1 MTIAERFAK
10 LSGAKLSPKS
20 KTAVLDEPDNAPD
33 GLAVELPA
41 MVPTHDVVPT
51 TEERTYV
58 ADKFDTK
65 KPIWQRPQIKM
76 AVIAVPALAAT
87 FGILAAMN
95 GSFTM
100 PSAPKV
106 AAKPL
111 EDDTTPKQASVGD
124 VQGVALSRGLSTG
137 FDKESQRKN
146 PFVENS
152 AAVTPT
158 TAANAKTPN
167 GKVVPANR
175 PANPTMAARSY
186 PVTRMASAN
195 AAPATDYVPA
205 SSYNRPYSP
214 PARSYYSTPAY
225 PTTPNYGVSASAPA
239 RSATK
244 TVSPRA
250 QTASLSSSQGTAAP
264 QAPEKS
270 AQDRRLAVIA
280 ATSSGTDTAQQSAAS
295 IGAASPAAGSAV
307 GSTIGSAV
315 GSPSAGQTQSP
326 ARSGTM
332 ASSGTGYQEA
342 VYLPSEA
349 SVLDGIPQQLINR
362 SKKAE
367 GRLVMG
373 LAFTPGASQF
383 MQGQPVEVAIE
394 NPLDSGLPQGAH
406 LIATVD
412 LQQQGGA
419 QMSTAPVRLIP
430 NAITIGDAE
439 YPLPQG
445 SIVLTGQNGAPLV
458 AKRQGSGFMRF
469 VGGLAK
475 TAVGGIGGVVTTLLG
490 ASPIVTAL
498 SPQLQP
504 GLSGNQGTQQTG
516 NEVLALR
523 ENSPIQINIIQPFS
537 LPLAQGS
544 ANPVLPTD
552 QALFPLPQ
560 SSQRMAY
567 RDPSDAELNQII
579 QQQTGIDPE
588 QQQAL
593 SQDSQAQ
600 QIEQQQEL
608 QPAQSQADPQPTE
621 NNGAQ
626 H

>member
-1 MTIAERFAK
+1 
-10 LSGAKLSPKS
+10 
-20 KTAVLDEPDNAPD
+20 
-33 GLAVELPA
+33 
-41 MVPTHDVVPT
+41 
-51 TEERTYV
+51 
-58 ADKFDTK
+58 
-65 KPIWQRPQIKM
+65 
-76 AVIAVPALAAT
+76 
-87 FGILAAMN
+87 
-95 GSFTM
+95 
-100 PSAPKV
+100 
-106 AAKPL
+106 
-111 EDDTTPKQASVGD
+111 
-124 VQGVALSRGLSTG
+124 
-137 FDKESQRKN
+137 
-146 PFVENS
+146 
-152 AAVTPT
+152 
-158 TAANAKTPN
+158 
-167 GKVVPANR
+167 
-175 PANPTMAARSY
+175 
-186 PVTRMASAN
+186 
-195 AAPATDYVPA
+195 
-205 SSYNRPYSP
+205 
-214 PARSYYSTPAY
+214 
-225 PTTPNYGVSASAPA
+225 
-239 RSATK
+239 
-244 TVSPRA
+244 
-250 QTASLSSSQGTAAP
+250 
-264 QAPEKS
+264 
-270 AQDRRLAVIA
+270 
-280 ATSSGTDTAQQSAAS
+280 
-295 IGAASPAAGSAV
+295 
-307 GSTIGSAV
+307 
-315 GSPSAGQTQSP
+315 
-326 ARSGTM
+326 
-332 ASSGTGYQEA
+332 
-342 VYLPSEA
+342 
-349 SVLDGIPQQLINR
+349 
-362 SKKAE
+362 
-367 GRLVMG
+367 MG

-430 NAITIGDAE
+430 NAITIGDAQ

-445 SIVLTGQNGAPLV
+445 AIVLTGENGAPLV

-504 GLSGNQGTQQTG
+504 GLSGNQGAQQTG

-579 QQQTGIDPE
+579 QQQTGIDPK

-608 QPAQSQADPQPTE
+608 QPAQSQVDPQPME
-621 NNGAQ
+621 NSGAQ